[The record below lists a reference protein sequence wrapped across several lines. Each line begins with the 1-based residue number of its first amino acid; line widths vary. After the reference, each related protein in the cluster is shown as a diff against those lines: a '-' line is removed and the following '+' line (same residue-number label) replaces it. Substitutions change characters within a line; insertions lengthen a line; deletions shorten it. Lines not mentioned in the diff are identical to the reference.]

1 MPNWTKEQALAID
14 KDNSNI
20 IVSAG
25 AGSGKT
31 AVLTARVIRKLKDG
45 VDINKLLVLTFTN
58 EAANEMKDRIRKAIK
73 KEESLKEQLDYID
86 SSYITTFDSFA
97 LSLVKKYHYVL
108 GISRDISII
117 DSSIVLVKR
126 KQVIEEIF
134 NDLYEEKNL
143 SFLKLIKD
151 FCKKD
156 DDEIKEAILKISD
169 KLELKPNKKECLE
182 SYINNYYNDDFIN
195 DLVNNYLEKIKNIKQ
210 ELNDLYDIVISKE
223 SDKISSEYINNL
235 SALINSSS
243 YEEIKENSK
252 VTLPKRVEY
261 KKEKEEIKELLESLK
276 ELTIY
281 DSLESIT
288 EIYNSTKPYVAAII
302 DIISKIDNE
311 INSYKDK
318 TGNYEFIDISKMAIE
333 LVRDHMDIRNELK
346 DYYNEIMVD
355 EYQDT
360 NDLQE
365 TFISYISNNNVYMVG
380 DIKQSIYRFRNAN
393 PKIFKNKYDSYSENN
408 NGFKI
413 DLTKN
418 FRSREEVLTDINK
431 IFDKV
436 MNNFLGGA
444 EYKDS
449 HRMIFGN
456 NTYTK
461 ENDPGISNYSE
472 FYNYDSKATKFKNE
486 EVEAF
491 IIAKDI
497 KNKIDNNYQV
507 LDKETEKLRRATYD
521 DFCIIMDRGTAFDLY
536 KKVFEYNGIPL
547 VIYRDEKLNTSY
559 DILIIK
565 NIIKFIIKIKEKE
578 YDKEFRYL
586 FISIARIY
594 LFEYSDEYIFSVFKN
609 NSFYDDEIYKIASSI
624 SKELDNISLNSF
636 IKLIIDRYN
645 IYQKII
651 KTNGINDIIIRV
663 MYLQS
668 ICSSLELL
676 GYTPYDLNDYLND
689 MTTKDLDITYK
700 QNTKQSGSVKIMNI
714 HKSKG
719 LEFPI
724 CYYSG
729 LYKDFNI
736 GDLKERFMYDETYG
750 IITPYYKNGIGALPT
765 KTLVKDNYLKEE
777 ISEKIRL
784 LYVAVTRAKEKMIFV
799 GPLDDNIYN
808 NEKLVNDKTRLKYRS
823 FLDIVNTIKDD
834 FDTIRNIEDLSFVTK
849 DYQIS
854 KDKDLNIEKTEPIQ
868 IKDIKIEYNII
879 DNNRFSKINNK
890 LLTKEELFI
899 INKGNEVH
907 YAFEMTNFKKPN
919 FNIKYGDYVKA
930 FLENDLL
937 KNIQQAD
944 IYKEYEFAFVEQG
957 NSYHGVIDLMLVYKD
972 HIDIIDYKLSNI
984 DDPNYIKQLKG
995 YKDYI
1000 EYKMGLKT
1008 NTYLYSIEK
1017 DSLKEVYIKETS

>member
-58 EAANEMKDRIRKAIK
+58 EAASEMKDRIRKAIK

-108 GISRDISII
+108 GVSKDISII
-117 DSSIVLVKR
+117 DNSIVSIKR

-134 NDLYEEKNL
+134 NNLYEEKNE

-151 FCKKD
+151 FCIKD
-156 DDEIKEAILKISD
+156 DNEIKNMILRISD
-169 KLELKPNKKECLE
+169 KLDLKANKKEYLE
-182 SYINNYYNDDFIN
+182 NYINNYYSDAFIN
-195 DLVNNYLEKIKNIKQ
+195 NTIDTYLEKINNIKQ
-210 ELNDLYDIVISKE
+210 ELDNLYDIVISKE
-223 SDKISSEYINNL
+223 SEKIANEYINNF
-235 SALINSSS
+235 SKLINSSS
-243 YEEIKENSK
+243 YEEIKDSLN
-252 VTLPKRVEY
+252 VIPPKKVEY
-261 KKEKEEIKELLESLK
+261 KKEKECIKELVESLK

-281 DSLESIT
+281 SSVEDIK
-288 EIYNSTKPYVAAII
+288 EIYKSTQPYIESII
-302 DIISKIDNE
+302 DIINKVDEKIS
-311 INSYKDK
+311 SYKEK
-318 TGNYEFIDISKMAIE
+318 ASNYEFIDISKMAIK
-333 LVRDHMDIRNELK
+333 LVKDHEDIRQELK
-346 DYYNEIMVD
+346 NYYNEIMVD

-365 TFISYISNNNVYMVG
+365 VFISYIANNNVYMVG

-393 PKIFKNKYDSYSENN
+393 PKIFKNKYDAYSKND

-431 IFDKV
+431 IFDKI

-449 HRMIFGN
+449 HRMVFGN
-456 NTYTK
+456 KTYTE
-461 ENDPGISNYSE
+461 ENDINISNHLE

-497 KNKIDNNYQV
+497 KEKIENNFQV
-507 LDKETEKLRRATYD
+507 LDKETEKLRCANYD
-521 DFCIIMDRGTAFDLY
+521 DFCIIMDRGTTFDLY

-559 DILIIK
+559 DILIIR

-578 YDKEFRYL
+578 YDKEFKYL
-586 FISIARIY
+586 FTSIARSY
-594 LFEYSDEYIFSVFKN
+594 LFEYTDEQIFSIFKN
-609 NSFYDDEIYKIASSI
+609 NSFYQDEIYKIANSI
-624 SKELDNISLNSF
+624 VKELDNISLNIF
-636 IKLIIDRYN
+636 IKQIIDKYN
-645 IYQKII
+645 IYQNII
-651 KTNGINDIIIRV
+651 KTNGINDIIVRI
-663 MYLQS
+663 MYLQN
-668 ICSSLELL
+668 ICNSLESL
-676 GYTPYDLNDYLND
+676 GYTPYDLKDYLD
-689 MTTKDLDITYK
+689 EMTTKDLEITYK
-700 QNTKQSGSVKIMNI
+700 QNTKQKGSVRIMNI

-729 LYKDFNI
+729 LYKSFNI
-736 GDLKERFMYDETYG
+736 SDLKERFMYDETYG
-750 IITPYYKNGIGALPT
+750 IITPYYNNGIGVLPT
-765 KTLVKDNYLKEE
+765 KALVKDNYIKEE

-799 GPLDDNIYN
+799 GPLNNEIYN
-808 NEKLVNDKTRLKYRS
+808 DEALVNDKTRLKYRS
-823 FLDIVNTIKDD
+823 FLDIVNTVKDD
-834 FDTIRNIEDLSFVTK
+834 FDTIKNIEDLSFVTK
-849 DYQIS
+849 DYQAY
-854 KDKDLNIEKTEPIQ
+854 KDKDLDIEKTETLQ
-868 IKDIKIEYNII
+868 IRNIKIEYNLME
-879 DNNRFSKINNK
+879 NNKFSKVNNK
-890 LLTKEELFI
+890 LLTKEELYI
-899 INKGNEVH
+899 IQKGLDVH
-907 YAFEMTNFKKPN
+907 YAFEVTDFKNPN
-919 FNIKYGDYVKA
+919 YNIKYGEYVNR
-930 FLENDLL
+930 FLDNDLF
-937 KNIQQAD
+937 KNINDAKVF
-944 IYKEYEFAFVEQG
+944 KEYEFIYEED
-957 NSYHGVIDLMLVYKD
+957 NNKYHGIIDLMLVYKN
-972 HIDIIDYKLSNI
+972 HVDIIDYKLSNI
-984 DDPNYIKQLKG
+984 DDPNYIKQLNG
-995 YKDYI
+995 YKNYI
-1000 EYKMGLKT
+1000 SKRTGLSV

-1017 DSLKEVYIKETS
+1017 DEFKMV